1 MDRLDSHFA
10 GSDGPARHRR
20 LTMCG
25 FCGVALPPGSNRR
38 LDRELIERM
47 NRTIAHRGPDGDGI
61 FLQNGIGLG
70 HRRLSIVDPRL
81 GAQPMSVR
89 NGEVQMVYNGEVYNH
104 PALMPELQAAGVQYR
119 THCDTE
125 TILHLYEREGRE
137 MPKRLRGMFAFAI
150 WDSRSRELLLARDRF
165 GVKPLYYVHTDDGAL
180 YFASEIKALL
190 AADAVRASLNLR
202 AFPDYLANHGTC
214 GEETLFEGVK
224 RLPPGHTLVWRNGRI
239 EMNRFWSLSFNPAA
253 IDQRPDRV
261 LIDEYRE
268 RFRESVRLR
277 LMADV
282 PLGMFLSGGIDSA
295 SITAM
300 MSTLVDEPI
309 KTFSVAFAERE
320 ANELAY
326 ARLVAARYKTDHHE
340 IVVTPEQFFGA
351 LPALVWHEDEPIAHP
366 SSIALNFVSRLAAER
381 VKVVL
386 TGEGSDETL
395 GGYGRYRYTVWN
407 MSLGRVA
414 EGLTGSMGRRLGRA
428 MVEQLPQG
436 SRWQARLRRTALTR
450 PATLDDLYFDNFAVF
465 DRKAIRALLVPSLRE
480 SLGTIDPYASA
491 HELLRTTDAASL
503 LNQLLYVDL
512 FTYLH
517 ELLMKQ
523 DQMSMAASIE
533 SRVPFL
539 DHPLVEFTA
548 TLPER
553 LKLRGRTTKY
563 ILREAMRDY
572 LPPAI
577 LTRSKMGFPVP
588 IGRWFRGAHRAVV
601 DEYVLGDRAMAR
613 GLFEPSYVRALV
625 QEHAASF
632 RDHSERLWA
641 LVNVEIWHR
650 IFIDG
655 ESPDEVGVGAPAMAA
670 AR

>member
-1 MDRLDSHFA
+1 
-10 GSDGPARHRR
+10 
-20 LTMCG
+20 MCG
-25 FCGVALPPGSNRR
+25 ICGVALPDRSVRR
-38 LDRELIERM
+38 LDRDLIERM
-47 NRTIAHRGPDGDGI
+47 NRSIIHRGPDGDGI
-61 FLQNGIGLG
+61 YVRDSIGLG
-70 HRRLSIVDPRL
+70 HRRLSIVDPER
-81 GAQPMSVR
+81 GAQPMSIR
-89 NGEVQMVYNGEVYNH
+89 NGDVQLIYNGEVYNH
-104 PALMPELQAAGVQYR
+104 PTLMPELQAAGVQYQ

-150 WDSRSRELLLARDRF
+150 WDARSRELLLARDRL
-165 GVKPLYYVHTDDGAL
+165 GVKPLYYVHTADGAL

-190 AADAVRASLNLR
+190 ASGAIRASLNLP

-214 GEETLFEGVK
+214 GDDTLFEDVK
-224 RLPPGHTLVWRNGRI
+224 RLPAGHTLVWKDGRI
-239 EMNRFWSLSFNPAA
+239 RIDRYWSLSFDPDA
-253 IDQRPDRV
+253 IDRRPDRV

-300 MSTLVDEPI
+300 MSTLVSDPI
-309 KTFSVAFAERE
+309 RTFSVAFAERE

-326 ARLVAARYKTDHHE
+326 ARLVAARYRTDHHE
-340 IVVTPEQFFGA
+340 VIVSPEQFFGA
-351 LPALVWHEDEPIAHP
+351 LPTLVWHEDEPLAHP
-366 SSIALNFVSRLAAER
+366 SSVALNFVSRLAAER

-407 MSLGRVA
+407 MALGRA
-414 EGLTGSMGRRLGRA
+414 ARRLTGSGVQRLGA
-428 MVEQLPQG
+428 ALVDQLPRG
-436 SRWQARLRRTALTR
+436 SRWQSRLRRTALSR

-465 DRKAIRALLVPSLRE
+465 DRRAIRTLLAPVHRE
-480 SLGTIDPYASA
+480 TLGAVDPYAVA
-491 HELLRTTDAASL
+491 HELLRSTDADSTLNRL
-503 LNQLLYVDL
+503 LHVDL

-523 DQMSMAASIE
+523 DQMSMQASIE

-548 TLPER
+548 TLPET

-563 ILREAMRDY
+563 ILREAMRDF
-572 LPPAI
+572 LPPEI
-577 LTRSKMGFPVP
+577 LARGKMGFPVP
-588 IGRWFRGAHRAVV
+588 VGRWFREGYAGIVN
-601 DEYVLGDRAMAR
+601 EFVLGARATER
-613 GLFEPSYVRALV
+613 GLFDPATVQTLVR
-625 QEHAASF
+625 EHAAD
-632 RDHSERLWA
+632 RDHTERLWA

-650 IFIDG
+650 LFIDG
-655 ESPDEVGVGAPAMAA
+655 ESPDDVGAGAPALAA